1 MKLIPT
7 MNRKQIESAILLYL
21 LAHIIFFIIYFVK
34 VLKMM
39 SIL

>member
-7 MNRKQIESAILLYL
+7 MNRKQIETVILMYL
-21 LAHIIFFIIYFVK
+21 VAHIIFFIIYFVK
-34 VLKMM
+34 VLQMM